1 MGQSRIRPFVS
12 SVADPRFKTEES
24 YSVTDCIVRDWS
36 GVERDA
42 EDWQFCQEALTGVSR
57 SFSQP
62 ILLLPEPLK
71 VALTC
76 GYLLCRVVDT
86 IEDSVQLGQRRRD
99 ELFTWFVEVLE
110 GARPEEELAQA
121 FLKLDASLADIRLVQ
136 SLPRVMRVFRTQDEV
151 FQRATVRWTVEM
163 ADGMRVYC
171 HRDRPGTVNAVF
183 SLVDLER
190 YCYFVAGTVG
200 HLITDLFVQYL
211 QLDSSQELQLRRRC
225 ESFGIGLQMVNILK
239 DISDDMERGRCYVP
253 RELCRE
259 HGFEPEQLLDERYRR
274 HAQEIVGA
282 LFRKAAQHLDDALE
296 YTLTLPATATQL
308 RLFCL
313 LPLWMAWETLY
324 IAVGNDALFTH
335 GVPVKITRDT
345 VADIVR
351 EAMKSA
357 ADDTQVRAHLAEV
370 RTRFFA
376 KLAADA
382 QVEEVSQPSG
392 RYVQA

>member
-1 MGQSRIRPFVS
+1 M
-12 SVADPRFKTEES
+12 
-24 YSVTDCIVRDWS
+24 TDCISRDWS
-36 GVERDA
+36 GVERVA
-42 EDWQFCQEALTGVSR
+42 GDWQFCQEALLGVSR

-110 GARPEEELAQA
+110 GVRSEQDLADA
-121 FLKLDASLADIRLVQ
+121 FSELDASLADVRLVQ
-136 SLPRVMRVFRTQDEV
+136 SLPRVMRVFRTQEEA
-151 FQRATVRWTVEM
+151 FQQATVRWTVEM

-171 HRDRPGTVNAVF
+171 HRDRPGTVNAVY
-183 SLVDLER
+183 SLADLER

-211 QLDSSQELQLRRRC
+211 RLDPPRELELRRRC

-239 DISDDMERGRCYVP
+239 DISDDLERGRCYVP
-253 RELCRE
+253 RELCGE
-259 HGFEPEQLLDERYRR
+259 HGFEPEQLLDERHRR
-274 HAQEIVGA
+274 RAQQIVGT

-296 YTLTLPATATQL
+296 YTLTLPATASPL

-313 LPLWMAWETLY
+313 LPLWMAWETLCV
-324 IAVGNDALFTH
+324 AVGNDALFVK
-335 GVPVKITRDT
+335 GVPVKITRDA
-345 VADIVR
+345 VARIVR
-351 EAMKSA
+351 EAMKCA
-357 ADDTQVRAHLAEV
+357 ADDTQLRTQLTEV
-370 RTRFFA
+370 RGRFFS
-376 KLAADA
+376 KLMPGN
-382 QVEEVSQPSG
+382 QVDEMSHPSG
-392 RYVQA
+392 RYVQV